1 MVGRNRVNEIVYHV
15 LVSIGALIMVYPL
28 LWMVLSS
35 FKPTDMVLPT
45 ADRLFPPSGRWT
57 TIPAAGKGFRA
68 DSFGSSLANSFFIS
82 LVSTFGTLL
91 SSAFVAYAL
100 QRLKFRMRKLLFVLV
115 LSTMMLPAQIL
126 MIPQFMW
133 YRHLNWVGTYYPMIL
148 PYFFAIQGFFVY
160 LIMNFHQRLPK
171 SLDEAANID
180 GCSYYGIFF
189 HVVLPLIVPALV
201 TSAIFSFIWRWDD
214 YLSALLYVN
223 RAGMRPVSLALQLFN
238 DPSSGSD
245 IGSTLGDVHPV
256 HRTGD
261 RYLPGFPEIARGGHR
276 LYRHQGLKNLHGK
289 VTAETI

>member
-1 MVGRNRVNEIVYHV
+1 MVGRKRGKEIVYHI
-15 LVSIGALIMVYPL
+15 LVAFGALVMVYPL
-28 LWMVLSS
+28 LWMALSS

-45 ADRLFPPSGRWT
+45 ADQLIPTTWT
-57 TIPAAGKGFRA
+57 LDIYTRGWKGFMGY
-68 DSFGSSLANSFFIS
+68 SFGTLFANSFFIS

-100 QRLKFRMRKLLFVLV
+100 QRLKFKMRGLLFVLV

-160 LIMNFHQRLPK
+160 LIMNFIGGIPK
-171 SLDEAANID
+171 SLDEAAKID

-189 HVVLPLIVPALV
+189 HVILPLIVPALV

-223 RAGMRPVSLALQLFN
+223 RADMRPVSLALQLFN

-245 IGSTLGDVHPV
+245 IGSTLAMSTLSIVPATIIFLIFQKSLVEGIAS
-256 HRTGD
+256 TGIK
-261 RYLPGFPEIARGGHR
+261 G
-276 LYRHQGLKNLHGK
+276 
-289 VTAETI
+289 

>member
-1 MVGRNRVNEIVYHV
+1 MVGRKTYKETIYHV
-15 LVSIGALIMVYPL
+15 FVLLGALIMIYPL

-35 FKPTDMVLPT
+35 FKPTDLVLPT
-45 ADRLFPPSGRWT
+45 ASQLIPTEWT
-57 TIPAAGKGFRA
+57 LDNYVRGWKGFMGY
-68 DSFGSSLANSFFIS
+68 SFGTFFSNSFLIAMA
-82 LVSTFGTLL
+82 STFGTLI

-100 QRLKFRMRKLLFVLV
+100 QRLRFRMKKVLFVLV

-160 LIMNFHQRLPK
+160 LIMNFIGGIPAT
-171 SLDEAANID
+171 LDEAAKID

-189 HVVLPLIVPALV
+189 RIILPLIVPAMV

-223 RAGMRPVSLALQLFN
+223 RASMRPVSLALQLFN
-238 DPSSGSD
+238 DPASGSD
-245 IGSTLGDVHPV
+245 IGSTLAMSTLSIVPATVIFLIFQKSLVEG
-256 HRTGD
+256 
-261 RYLPGFPEIARGGHR
+261 IASSGIKG
-276 LYRHQGLKNLHGK
+276 
-289 VTAETI
+289 

>member
-1 MVGRNRVNEIVYHV
+1 MVGRNRIKEFIYHL
-15 LVSIGALIMVYPL
+15 LVACGALIMIYPL

-45 ADRLFPPSGRWT
+45 ASQLIPTTWT
-57 TIPAAGKGFRA
+57 LDNYIRGWQGFMGYT
-68 DSFGSSLANSFFIS
+68 FGTFFANSFFIAFT
-82 LVSTFGTLL
+82 STFGTLL

-100 QRLKFRMRKLLFVLV
+100 QRLNFKLRKLLFVLV

-133 YRHLNWVGTYYPMIL
+133 FRHLNWVGTYYPMIL

-160 LIMNFHQRLPK
+160 LIMNFISGIPK
-171 SLDEAANID
+171 SLDEAAKID

-189 HVVLPLIVPALV
+189 RIVLPLIVPALI

-223 RAGMRPVSLALQLFN
+223 RANMRPISLALQLFN

-245 IGSTLGDVHPV
+245 IGSTLAMSTLSIVPATIIFLIFQKSLVEGIAS
-256 HRTGD
+256 TGIK
-261 RYLPGFPEIARGGHR
+261 G
-276 LYRHQGLKNLHGK
+276 
-289 VTAETI
+289 

>member
-1 MVGRNRVNEIVYHV
+1 MVGKSRWKECIYHV
-15 LVSIGALIMVYPL
+15 LVTLGSIVMIYPL

-45 ADRLFPPSGRWT
+45 AANLIPSTWT
-57 TIPAAGKGFRA
+57 LDNYVRGWKGFMGYT
-68 DSFGSSLANSFFIS
+68 FGTFFANSFFIA
-82 LVSTFGTLL
+82 LTSTFGTLL
-91 SSAFVAYAL
+91 SSSFVAFAL
-100 QRLKFRMRKLLFVLV
+100 KRLRFKARGLLFVLV

-148 PYFFAIQGFFVY
+148 PYFIAIQGFFVY
-160 LIMNFHQRLPK
+160 LIMNFIGGIPK
-171 SLDEAANID
+171 SLDEAAKID

-189 HVVLPLIVPALV
+189 RIILPLIVPALV

-223 RAGMRPVSLALQLFN
+223 RANMRPVSLALQLFN

-245 IGSTLGDVHPV
+245 IGSTLAMSTLSIVPATIIFLVFQKSLVEGIAS
-256 HRTGD
+256 TGIK
-261 RYLPGFPEIARGGHR
+261 G
-276 LYRHQGLKNLHGK
+276 
-289 VTAETI
+289 

>member
-1 MVGRNRVNEIVYHV
+1 MVGRSKVKELIYHL
-15 LVSIGALIMVYPL
+15 LVAFGALVMVYPL

-45 ADRLFPPSGRWT
+45 AAKLIPDTWT
-57 TIPAAGKGFRA
+57 LANYVQGWKGFMGYT
-68 DSFGSSLANSFFIS
+68 FGTFFANSFFIA
-82 LVSTFGTLL
+82 LTSTFGTLL
-91 SSAFVAYAL
+91 SSSFVAYAL
-100 QRLKFRMRKLLFVLV
+100 QRLKFKMRGLLFVLV

-133 YRHLNWVGTYYPMIL
+133 YRHLNWVGTYFPMIL

-160 LIMNFHQRLPK
+160 LIMNFIGGIPK
-171 SLDEAANID
+171 SLDEAAKID

-189 HVVLPLIVPALV
+189 RIILPLIVPALV

-223 RAGMRPVSLALQLFN
+223 RANMRPVSLALQLFN

-245 IGSTLGDVHPV
+245 IGSTLAMSTLSIVPATIIFLIFQKSLVEGIAS
-256 HRTGD
+256 TGIK
-261 RYLPGFPEIARGGHR
+261 G
-276 LYRHQGLKNLHGK
+276 
-289 VTAETI
+289 

>member
-45 ADRLFPPSGRWT
+45 ADRLIPTTWT
-57 TIPAAGKGFRA
+57 LDNYTRGWKGFMGY
-68 DSFGSSLANSFFIS
+68 SFGTFFANSFFIS

-126 MIPQFMW
+126 MSPQFMW

-160 LIMNFHQRLPK
+160 LIMNFISGIPK
-171 SLDEAANID
+171 SLDEAAKID
-180 GCSYYGIFF
+180 GAGKVKAFF
-189 HVVLPLIVPALV
+189 HITMPMMKNVSFVCTILMFIWTINNFENIYLMTQGGPLDSTMILSILTYNSAFFRGQMGYA
-201 TSAIFSFIWRWDD
+201 SAINMVMLVFLTILSMI
-214 YLSALLYVN
+214 YLKALN
-223 RAGMRPVSLALQLFN
+223 QKA
-238 DPSSGSD
+238 
-245 IGSTLGDVHPV
+245 
-256 HRTGD
+256 
-261 RYLPGFPEIARGGHR
+261 
-276 LYRHQGLKNLHGK
+276 
-289 VTAETI
+289 